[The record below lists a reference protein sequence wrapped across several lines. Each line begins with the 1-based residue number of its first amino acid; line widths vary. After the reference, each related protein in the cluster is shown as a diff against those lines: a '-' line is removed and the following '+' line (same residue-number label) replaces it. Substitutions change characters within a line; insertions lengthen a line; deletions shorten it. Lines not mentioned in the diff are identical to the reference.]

1 MVSIKKIY
9 SCNNCGAKYPKWMGQ
24 CSQCGEWNSVHEEII
39 QSKKKNESNITIN
52 KSTLKEI
59 KEIET
64 ETNERIII
72 NDDELNR
79 VLGGGIVP
87 GSVILISGEPGIGK
101 STLILQISISI
112 NKKVLYI
119 SGEESQQQIKLRAN
133 RISENQTQCYILTET
148 NLELILKSLE
158 SLMPDIIVI
167 DSIHGYLN
175 TKNIIV

>member
-1 MVSIKKIY
+1 MANTKKIY

-24 CSQCGEWNSVHEEII
+24 CSQCGEWNSVDEEII
-39 QSKKKNESNITIN
+39 KSKKKNESNITIN
-52 KSTLKEI
+52 KSKLKEI

-72 NDDELNR
+72 NDNELNR

-119 SGEESQQQIKLRAN
+119 SDMFIN
-133 RISENQTQCYILTET
+133 IV
-148 NLELILKSLE
+148 KSLNDKPG
-158 SLMPDIIVI
+158 SKTNDLLD
-167 DSIHGYLN
+167 LN
-175 TKNIIV
+175 NFRNVL